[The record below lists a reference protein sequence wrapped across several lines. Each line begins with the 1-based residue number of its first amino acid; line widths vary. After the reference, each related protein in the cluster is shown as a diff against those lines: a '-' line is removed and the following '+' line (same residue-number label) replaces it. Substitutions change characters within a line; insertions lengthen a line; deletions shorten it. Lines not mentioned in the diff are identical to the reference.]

1 MIAKLIVWGAN
12 REEAIAKMKR
22 ALGEFAIEGIS
33 TTIPFHQK
41 LLEHPTF
48 IRGDFDI
55 KFLEENEI

>member
-1 MIAKLIVWGAN
+1 MIAKLIVWAPT

-22 ALGEFAIEGIS
+22 ALAEFAIEGIH

-41 LLEHPTF
+41 LLDHPVF